1 MSSLQDYLQNALTID
16 NQESAETLS
25 YQATKKQLEAMGK
38 EQVQQAISALPF
50 SLAEVYH
57 ASQRIYQSAVQAR
70 NLVTREGGIADTLQK
85 LTQPSDEPFDI
96 GGIASKIVGVGG
108 EAAAAKLAPF
118 AKQYGLNL
126 EAVVQA
132 GKGEGGVRAA
142 TAELKGQLGE
152 RAEQV
157 TTQLRSDIN
166 RGVEQFGGAIKGNIE
181 GIQSD
186 LANQSQ
192 EALRGLHQ
200 KYSETLKAYSPSD
213 IANLSETSKAQYNQ
227 LNDLVSKGEVTPEG
241 VARLKASSDTFA
253 RNIGLEQQLKKVTAA
268 KDVLAGRARE
278 ATAALEQKSR
288 QLTEQHQ
295 AKLSAADEQINRLQA
310 QKEASLDIV
319 KQAQDRLQSR
329 ASDLTKGV
337 AVMEEPSSLNRFRS
351 GGSMSIGNQIRTGQ
365 SSVDEALV
373 AKHQS
378 IIDGLDSQLSKV
390 QSGREQMVNQF
401 QETLQRET
409 APYRQTLSELQ
420 PAFQQT
426 AAEASTIG
434 SRLGSLVS
442 VAGEGLGVAGG
453 ISSIVGAAKGQLQTA
468 GDKVGAGIN
477 ITAASRSGQGLVQQG
492 IEAFKQTGTEATQK
506 LADTA
511 AEAQKAVE
519 NVVSGASKVG
529 EAAGEVAG
537 AAAGEA
543 GAALAGEG
551 EAAAA
556 ASALPA
562 AGEVIDIGIG
572 LAAGITAL
580 VDIFGGRHDQAPPPP
595 PSQVVSFQHQ
605 QGIF

>member
-16 NQESAETLS
+16 NQESGEQLS
-25 YQATKKQLEAMGK
+25 YEATKKQLEAMGK

-132 GKGEGGVRAA
+132 GKGEGGVAAA
-142 TAELKGQLGE
+142 TAELKGQLGK
-152 RAEQV
+152 RAEAV
-157 TTQLRSDIN
+157 TTQLKSDIN

-192 EALRGLHQ
+192 DALRGLHQ

-213 IANLSETSKAQYNQ
+213 IGNLSETSKAQYNQ
-227 LNDLVSKGEVTPEG
+227 LNDLVSRGEVTPEG

-268 KDVLAGRARE
+268 KDVLAGKARE
-278 ATAALEQKSR
+278 ASAALEQKSR

-310 QKEASLDIV
+310 QKEASLDTIN
-319 KQAQDRLQSR
+319 QAQERLKTR
-329 ASDLTKGV
+329 ASDIMKQTPT
-337 AVMEEPSSLNRFRS
+337 MEEPSGLNRYRS
-351 GGSMSIGNQIRTGQ
+351 GGSMSIADQVKRGE
-365 SSVDEALV
+365 SSVDDALV
-373 AKHQS
+373 ARHQS
-378 IIDGLDSQLSKV
+378 IVEGLDSQLSKV

-426 AAEASTIG
+426 AAEVSTIG

-442 VAGEGLGVAGG
+442 VTGEGLGVAGG
-453 ISSIVGAAKGQLQTA
+453 ISSIIGATKGQLQTA

-492 IEAFKQTGTEATQK
+492 IEAFKQTGTEETQK
-506 LADTA
+506 LANA
-511 AEAQKAVE
+511 ATEAQKAVE

-551 EAAAA
+551 EAAAT
-556 ASALPA
+556 ASALPGI
-562 AGEVIDIGIG
+562 GEIADIGIG

-595 PSQVVSFQHQ
+595 PSQVVSFSRQ
-605 QGIF
+605 QGIY

>member
-25 YQATKKQLEAMGK
+25 YEATKKQLEAMGK